1 MSIFDAYDQEFNSLC
16 QEITKN
22 ISALKSV
29 SNSEHEKIEGFL
41 RQIDGLL
48 SQGTELIKQM
58 EVEVRSHDPATR
70 TVLLAKVTQYK
81 KSMLQHKSD
90 YERYNLLSFQW
101 ARECFSNSVR
111 EIWLVVALKCIQND
125 EWIHFGGYHL
135 KSFVLDD
142 IFASF
147 SSNHWL

>member
-29 SNSEHEKIEGFL
+29 PNSEHEKIEGFI

-48 SQGTELIKQM
+48 GQGTELIKQM

-81 KSMLQHKSD
+81 KSLLQHKSD
-90 YERYNLLSFQW
+90 YERCDFQFIQRAWIFFLLY
-101 ARECFSNSVR
+101 C
-111 EIWLVVALKCIQND
+111 
-125 EWIHFGGYHL
+125 
-135 KSFVLDD
+135 
-142 IFASF
+142 
-147 SSNHWL
+147 

>member
-29 SNSEHEKIEGFL
+29 SNTEHEKIEGFL

-70 TVLLAKVTQYK
+70 TVLLAKVSQYK
-81 KSMLQHKSD
+81 KSMLQHRSD
-90 YERYNLLSFQW
+90 YERYNFLNVQRTWLSFTRI
-101 ARECFSNSVR
+101 AP
-111 EIWLVVALKCIQND
+111 EIFDYKLCLMYSKQ
-125 EWIHFGGYHL
+125 
-135 KSFVLDD
+135 
-142 IFASF
+142 
-147 SSNHWL
+147 